1 MKENSPETNEDLET
15 RLAYLEY
22 NQERLSQELY
32 EQGLIIKKQEIQLKY
47 LANKLKAYESSN
59 IAPRSEETP
68 PPHY

>member
-59 IAPRSEETP
+59 IAPRNEETP

>member
-1 MKENSPETNEDLET
+1 MKENPLENEEDKEA

-22 NQERLSQELY
+22 NLERLSEELY
-32 EQGLIIKKQEIQLKY
+32 AQSQLIKKQQVQLKY
-47 LANKLKAYESSN
+47 LAEKLKADETSN

>member
-1 MKENSPETNEDLET
+1 MKENSPENNEDLET

>member
-15 RLAYLEY
+15 RLAFLEY

>member
-22 NQERLSQELY
+22 NQELLSQELY

>member
-47 LANKLKAYESSN
+47 LANKLKAYEASN

>member
-22 NQERLSQELY
+22 NLDRMSQELY

-47 LANKLKAYESSN
+47 LANKLKAYEASN

>member
-15 RLAYLEY
+15 SLAYLEY

-47 LANKLKAYESSN
+47 LANKLKAYEASN
-59 IAPRSEETP
+59 IAPRSEETQ